1 MATAST
7 KEVFNCSVP
16 EFFKIVSDYEKY
28 SEFLPE
34 VKSVKIT
41 KNDGGVKEMEY
52 HVSLIKSI
60 KYKLKVKEVPNESV
74 NFDFV
79 SGDVFKSMKGSWKLA
94 DQGGKCAVDYNVEAT
109 FGMLVPESM
118 AKTLVAANL
127 PLMMSNFRK
136 RVKEVYGK

>member
-7 KEVFNCSVP
+7 KEVFNCSKE
-16 EFFKIVSDYEKY
+16 EFYKIVSDYEKY

-41 KNDGGVKEMEY
+41 KNEAGVKEMEY